1 MTPRVLTPVMGNGA
15 AVFTRALM
23 TVSNARAK
31 LCLRLDYFTFGKVC
45 MNGLQQMAKRLTGLT
60 MRRSGIALGIWGEA
74 GIGKTH
80 TASALLRGT
89 PCQSWSVHATQAL
102 EGIVRQVPRPK
113 KMAVWLEQS
122 LERLVRGEPFETAAF
137 VQTFTALLATNAP
150 LVLHIE
156 DLHEATPDRLE
167 LWQQLALAVTRT
179 RGVGL
184 IATSRVQLPNG
195 FEVIRLEPL
204 DRTASDALLEAE
216 AGATLP
222 IDALAW
228 IFEHARGNSLF
239 TLEFFRF
246 LARHGFV
253 WNDTQRWHWRVPE
266 RLVMPVTVEAT
277 IERAISE
284 ACVDTSTRAALNA
297 RAYLESLEPNLNL
310 EPEVWAY
317 VAGLDLEALER
328 AERTLRARGV
338 LNDSGFVHPLFRE
351 VPANGLNAR
360 DRKVFANQALEVL
373 PLEAAAVFVSD
384 AQLGPERSLEW
395 LKRAAET
402 SRTPGRWLALAVEYS
417 SGSERA
423 RLALEAARELTA
435 SDLHQAQKL
444 YRVALEGN
452 SDPAVTL
459 EFVAFLAPHQPEEAK
474 ALFEALPKD
483 VRTSTQ
489 GVVARFQMMVVVVDL
504 SGIIDYWRNEFG
516 SSSDLSPDALVHVM
530 QSLLLLDRCDDAIR
544 LADDVLARSDLSPWQ
559 RARVLNR
566 KCNAYSQ
573 TNRSMQALE
582 LTQQVLE
589 LLTSHGFPGRDI
601 IVRDRAMYQT
611 HLGDY
616 RAARTDYEEALQL
629 ARAVGRTQNEMGI
642 RYALG
647 QLHGEFGEYALAEEC
662 LLEAFDFLVRHPVG
676 EALCDTVNAL
686 IELYIAWR
694 ERPSSGLLAQ
704 KYVRLSLEYAR
715 VTGFP
720 AYLAASRTFAG
731 FVELEYG
738 SPTRALE
745 LALEAQAFQVK
756 DHQFFGRWFPTWL
769 EAKAQINL
777 GDQTQALLLL
787 ERAIV
792 GFEQIGRVVHVNLAG
807 LDLDRLR
814 NDVESAR
821 VRLEWFRER
830 GMVNAVRTGLRLFP
844 ELANDVIETD
854 PEPRAIAQLQVL
866 GSVHLLIAG
875 KSEPVRGGKRKELL
889 AVLLESRVMGRNEIS
904 RLDLIDALYPDMLET
919 QASAALKNLVYQLR
933 ELYGNDAIHSTTG
946 GYVLGA
952 ITSDAEVF
960 LETADTRLWRGE
972 YLEGLSLGADE
983 TVRETLHFA
992 LRDRAEN
999 LLETDPGEVVRVGRL
1014 LCAADPYDL
1023 ESLRLTLR
1031 ALRASDNHK
1040 GLKSTYARARTDLLE
1055 IGEVLPEHW
1064 ADFLEPQTGKSA

>member
-1 MTPRVLTPVMGNGA
+1 
-15 AVFTRALM
+15 
-23 TVSNARAK
+23 
-31 LCLRLDYFTFGKVC
+31 
-45 MNGLQQMAKRLTGLT
+45 MNGLQQIAKRLTGLT
-60 MRRSGIALGIWGEA
+60 MRRSGIALGLWGEA

-80 TASALLRGT
+80 AALALLRGM
-89 PCQSWSVHATQAL
+89 PCQSLSIHAIQAL

-113 KMAVWLEQS
+113 KMSVWLKQS
-122 LERLVRGEPFETAAF
+122 LERLARGEPFETDTF
-137 VQTFTALLATNAP
+137 VQTFAALLDANAP

-156 DLHEATPDRLE
+156 DLHEATSDRLE
-167 LWQQLALAVTRT
+167 VWQKLALAVTQT

-184 IATSRVQLPNG
+184 IATSRTQPPNG
-195 FEVIRLEPL
+195 FEVIKLEPL

-216 AGATLP
+216 AGAALP

-228 IFEHARGNSLF
+228 IFKHARGNSLF

-253 WNDTQRWHWRVPE
+253 WNDGQRWHWRVPE
-266 RLVMPVTVEAT
+266 RQVIPVTVEAT
-277 IERAISE
+277 IERAINE
-284 ACVDTSTRAALNA
+284 ACADTSTRAALNA
-297 RAYLESLEPNLNL
+297 RAYLESLEPNLKL
-310 EPEVWAY
+310 EPVVWAH
-317 VAGLDLEALER
+317 VAGLEPDVLGR
-328 AERTLRARGV
+328 AERMLRAWGV
-338 LNDSGFVHPLFRE
+338 LNESGFVHPLFRE

-373 PLEAAAVFVSD
+373 PLEVAAMFVAD
-384 AQLGPERSLEW
+384 AQLGPERSLDW

-417 SGSERA
+417 SGPERA
-423 RLALEAARELTA
+423 RLALEAARELT
-435 SDLHQAQKL
+435 STNLHQAQKL
-444 YRVALEGN
+444 YRATLEGN

-459 EFVAFLAPHQPEEAK
+459 EFVAFLAPHQPNEAK

-483 VRTSTQ
+483 VRTSAQ

-504 SGIIDYWRNEFG
+504 SGIIDCWRNDFG

-530 QSLLLLDRCDDAIR
+530 QSLLLLDRCDDSIR
-544 LADDVLARSDLSPWQ
+544 LADAVLARSDLSPWQ

-566 KCNAYSQ
+566 KCNAYGQ
-573 TNRSMQALE
+573 ANRSVQALE
-582 LTQQVLE
+582 LTNQVLA
-589 LLTSHGFPGRDI
+589 LLNSHGLPGRDI
-601 IVRDRAMYQT
+601 ILRDRALYQT

-629 ARAVGRTQNEMGI
+629 ARSVGRTQNEMGVHH
-642 RYALG
+642 ALG
-647 QLHGEFGEYALAEEC
+647 QLHCEFGGYALAEEC
-662 LLEAFDFLVRHPVG
+662 LLEAFDFLVHHPIG

-694 ERPSSGLLAQ
+694 ERPSSSLLAQ
-704 KYVRLSLEYAR
+704 KYVRLSLEYAEA
-715 VTGFP
+715 TGFP

-745 LALEAQAFQVK
+745 LALEAQGFQVK

-769 EAKAQINL
+769 EAKAQSKL
-777 GDQTQALLLL
+777 GDHAQALLLL
-787 ERAIV
+787 KRAII

-830 GMVNAVRTGLRLFP
+830 GMVSAARALRLFP
-844 ELANDVIETD
+844 ELANDMLEAD
-854 PEPRAIAQLQVL
+854 PESRAIAQLQVL
-866 GSVHLLIAG
+866 GSVQLLIAG
-875 KSEPVRGGKRKELL
+875 KPEPVRGGKRKELL
-889 AVLLESRVMGRNEIS
+889 ALLLEARIMGRNEVS

-933 ELYGNDAIHSTTG
+933 ELYGNDAIHSTNG
-946 GYVLGA
+946 GYLLGA

-972 YLEGLSLGADE
+972 YLDGLNLGADE
-983 TVRETLHFA
+983 TVRETLHLA
-992 LRDRAEN
+992 LRDRAEI
-999 LLETDPGEVVRVGRL
+999 LLKTDPSEVVRVGRL

-1023 ESLRLTLR
+1023 ESLHLTLC

-1055 IGEVLPEHW
+1055 IGEVLPERW
-1064 ADFLEPQTGKSA
+1064 ADFLEIQTGKSA